1 MSFPNLSAL
10 AVRERAVTLFFLL
23 MSLVAGTVSFLEL
36 GRAEDPVNKMKM
48 LVITAVWPGANN
60 QEMEDIVVRK
70 LEKKVQE
77 IENLDRV
84 QTSIRDGRADILVT
98 FHDYTTNAQFRD
110 LQYQI
115 RKRMQDIKPELPPE
129 LQGPYVNDDFTD
141 VYFSLIAL
149 QAPRLPLA
157 DLTREAERLRDQLG
171 RIEGVLKVNLIG
183 ERPERVY
190 IDFDN
195 IKLAN
200 LGLSV
205 ADAFAAIEAFNR
217 VTPAGF
223 IETAGQTLLLRTD
236 ASLAELDR
244 LALMPLKIGEAVIPL
259 KDIARITHGYEEPT
273 RFEIHANGENSL
285 LLGVIMQEGY
295 NGLHLGKS
303 IKQLLAQERT
313 TMPLGIDLI
322 ELADQ
327 SEAIAKAISL
337 FQVKFLVAVAVV
349 TGIGFL
355 ALGLRAGL
363 IVGIAVPTTLGLTFL
378 LMNATHIN
386 LDRITL
392 GALIIALGLLVDDAV
407 IAIEMMLVKLEQGW
421 DKITAAS
428 HAWNVTAAPMLFGTL
443 ITMFGFVPIGFAKSG
458 VGEYAGNIFWVLA
471 YSLLISW
478 LVAVTFVP
486 YLGVKLLT
494 NRFMPSAVVQHQ
506 HANVYES
513 TAYQKLRDVITF
525 CVQHR
530 GWTVTITA
538 GLLLLAFAGMAGPV
552 QKQFFPGSDRPEVV
566 ITVNLPAGTHINT
579 TESVVRRLETF
590 LSGRTDI
597 RHYSAYIGG
606 GAPRFFISISTEY
619 PNPAFAKLV
628 VVARDHHARDTLI
641 KELQQ
646 RIAKGEFPEARLR
659 MSTLLFGPPVQWPVS
674 FRVIG
679 PDPDRL
685 RQLATEVST
694 VMMQNP
700 HVVEPIWEWDER
712 VPRLHLDIDNDR
724 LTQIGLTP
732 TEVSRIMLF
741 RTQGL
746 PLTSLRQNI
755 RHVEVLARARDEAD
769 APPVYELINNQGQ
782 KLPLS
787 QIGKFEVRYEES
799 LVRRHKGERF
809 LEIMT
814 DIENAQPQDVT
825 KDIWNKL
832 ASLRQT
838 LPAGYHLEIGGSFE
852 QSVKAEASI
861 NKVFP
866 LMACLMLVAIM
877 LQMRSFA
884 GVFVVVATAPLGVI
898 GAVIT
903 LLIFRQP
910 FGFVAMLGL
919 IGLGGILMRNTLIL
933 TQQVRDN
940 LQAGWSANKA
950 VIEASVMRARP
961 VALTAI
967 AAALAFIPLAS
978 DSFWGPLAYV
988 LIGGVLVGTLITLL
1002 FVPALYSLCIGKQQ
1016 EHKQQ
1021 EQMPT

>member
-23 MSLVAGTVSFLEL
+23 LSLVAGTVSFLEL

-60 QEMEDIVVRK
+60 QEMEDIVARK
-70 LEKKVQE
+70 LEKKIQE
-77 IENLDRV
+77 IENLYRV
-84 QTSIRDGRADILVT
+84 QTSIRDGRADIMVT
-98 FHDYTTNAQFRD
+98 FQDYTTNAQFRD

-115 RKRMQDIKPELPPE
+115 RKRMQDIMPELPPE

-157 DLTREAERLRDQLG
+157 DLTREAERLRDRLG
-171 RIEGVLKVNLIG
+171 GIEGVLKVNLIG
-183 ERPERVY
+183 ERPERIY

-195 IKLAN
+195 SKLAN

-205 ADAFAAIEAFNR
+205 ADAFAAIDAFNR
-217 VTPAGF
+217 VTPAGV

-236 ASLAELDR
+236 ASLAKLDQ
-244 LALMPLKIGEAVIPL
+244 LALMPLKIGDALIPL

-273 RFEIHANGENSL
+273 RFEIRANGQPSL
-285 LLGVIMQEGY
+285 LLGVIMQESY
-295 NGLHLGKS
+295 NGLLLGERLE
-303 IKQLLAQERT
+303 QFLERERT
-313 TMPLGIDLI
+313 TMPLGINLF

-327 SEAIAKAISL
+327 SEAIASAISL

-407 IAIEMMLVKLEQGW
+407 IAIEMMMVKLEQGW

-486 YLGVKLLT
+486 YLGVKLLK
-494 NRFMPSAVVQHQ
+494 NRLIPSAAQPQHT
-506 HANVYES
+506 NVYAS
-513 TAYQKLRDVITF
+513 AAYQKLRAVITF
-525 CVQHR
+525 CVRHR
-530 GWTVTITA
+530 GWTVSVTA

-566 ITVNLPAGTHINT
+566 ISVNLPAGTHIDT
-579 TESVVRRLETF
+579 TASVVHRLETF
-590 LSGRTDI
+590 LSGRADI
-597 RHYSAYIGG
+597 RHHSAYIGG

-619 PNPAFAKLV
+619 PNSAFAKLIV
-628 VVARDHHARDTLI
+628 VTRDHHARDALI

-646 RIAKGEFPEARLR
+646 RIAKGEYPEARLR

-685 RQLATEVST
+685 RQLATEVSV
-694 VMMQNP
+694 VMKQNP
-700 HVVEPIWEWDER
+700 HVVEPIWEWNER

-724 LTQIGLTP
+724 LTRLGLTP
-732 TEVSRIMLF
+732 ADVSRKMLF

-746 PLTSLRQNI
+746 PLISVRQNI

-769 APPVYELINNQGQ
+769 GPPVYELINDQGQ

-787 QIGKFEVRYEES
+787 QLGKLEVRYEES
-799 LVRRHKGERF
+799 LVRRHNGEKF

-825 KDIWNKL
+825 KDIWNNL

-838 LPAGYHLEIGGSFE
+838 LPAGYHLEIGGSYE

-866 LMACLMLVAIM
+866 LMAGLMLVAIM

-898 GAVIT
+898 GAVLS
-903 LLIFRQP
+903 LLMFHQP

-940 LQAGWSANKA
+940 LQAGWSTDKA
-950 VIEASVMRARP
+950 VIEAAVMRARP
-961 VALTAI
+961 VALTAM

-988 LIGGVLVGTLITLL
+988 LIGGVLVGTVITLL
-1002 FVPALYSLCIGKQQ
+1002 FVPALYSFCIGKQQ
-1016 EHKQQ
+1016 EQAHA
-1021 EQMPT
+1021 

>member
-23 MSLVAGTVSFLEL
+23 LSLVAGTVSFLEL
-36 GRAEDPVNKMKM
+36 GRAEDPINKMKM

-60 QEMEDIVVRK
+60 QEMEDIVARK
-70 LEKKVQE
+70 LEKKIQE
-77 IENLDRV
+77 IENLYRV
-84 QTSIRDGRADILVT
+84 QTSIRDGRADIMVT

-115 RKRMQDIKPELPPE
+115 RKRMQDIMPELPPE

-157 DLTREAERLRDQLG
+157 DLTREAERLRDRLG

-195 IKLAN
+195 SKLAN

-205 ADAFAAIEAFNR
+205 TDAFAAIDAFNR
-217 VTPAGF
+217 VTAAGS

-244 LALMPLKIGEAVIPL
+244 LALMPLKIGDAVIPL

-273 RFEIHANGENSL
+273 RFEIRANGQTSL

-295 NGLHLGKS
+295 NGLLLGKRME
-303 IKQLLAQERT
+303 QFLEGERT
-313 TMPLGIDLI
+313 TMPLGINLVEI
-322 ELADQ
+322 ADQ
-327 SEAIAKAISL
+327 SEAIASAISL
-337 FQVKFLVAVAVV
+337 FQVKFMVAVAVV

-378 LMNATHIN
+378 LMNATNIN

-421 DKITAAS
+421 DKIAAAS

-471 YSLLISW
+471 YSLMISW

-494 NRFMPSAVVQHQ
+494 NRLIPSAAQHQ

-513 TAYQKLRDVITF
+513 AVYQKLRAIITF
-525 CVQHR
+525 CVRYR
-530 GWTVTITA
+530 GWTVTFTV

-566 ITVNLPAGTHINT
+566 ISVNLPAGTHIDA
-579 TESVVRRLETF
+579 TESVVRRLET
-590 LSGRTDI
+590 LLNGRADI

-606 GAPRFFISISTEY
+606 GAPRFFMSISTEY
-619 PNPAFAKLV
+619 PNSAFAKLIV
-628 VVARDHHARDTLI
+628 VTRDHHARDALI

-685 RQLATEVST
+685 RQLATEVSA
-694 VMMQNP
+694 VMKQNP
-700 HVVEPIWEWDER
+700 HVVEPIWEWNER

-724 LTQIGLTP
+724 LTRLGLTP
-732 TEVSRIMLF
+732 ADVSRKMLF
-741 RTQGL
+741 RTEGL
-746 PLTSLRQNI
+746 PLTSIRQNI
-755 RHVEVLARARDEAD
+755 RHVEVLARARDEANG
-769 APPVYELINNQGQ
+769 PPVYELINNQGQ

-787 QIGKFEVRYEES
+787 QLGKLEVRYEES
-799 LVRRHKGERF
+799 LVRRHNGEKF

-825 KDIWNKL
+825 KDIWNDL

-838 LPAGYHLEIGGSFE
+838 LPAGYHLEIGGSYE

-866 LMACLMLVAIM
+866 LMAGLMLVAIM

-884 GVFVVVATAPLGVI
+884 GVFVVVATAPLGAI
-898 GAVIT
+898 GAVLT
-903 LLIFRQP
+903 LLIFHQP

-940 LQAGWSANKA
+940 LQAGCSANKA
-950 VIEASVMRARP
+950 VIEAAVMRARP
-961 VALTAI
+961 VVLTAI

-988 LIGGVLVGTLITLL
+988 LIGGVLVGTIITLL
-1002 FVPALYSLCIGKQQ
+1002 FVPALYSFCIGKQQ
-1016 EHKQQ
+1016 EQA
-1021 EQMPT
+1021 PAL